1 MLDISHQFI
10 TSEDGKPIGVIID
23 IETFQKMESI
33 IEDHGLAHLMD
44 EILDDEELDL
54 DEAIKLYEYNW
65 DDKK

>member
-23 IETFQKMESI
+23 IETFQKMEAI

-44 EILDDEELDL
+44 EALGDEEFDL
-54 DEAIKLYEYNW
+54 DEAIKLCR
-65 DDKK
+65 